1 MRRSATIR
9 SAACALFAGS
19 LVGPGALVAM
29 PAVAA
34 AETYEYRID
43 HPTYGEIGRY
53 VNVVRQDRGETEVDS
68 ELRIAVRVL
77 GIIVYREEA
86 QRVEH
91 WRGERLVSFDGTTVT
106 NGDKIELH
114 GEARNGGFVITTPS
128 GPVVAPASV
137 HPSNPWSPAVLKADV
152 MMSTR
157 TGRIMPVAVTGGQ
170 ERTITLAGHQMRLRQ
185 YEVVSEKHQFVWFD
199 ESGRPVA
206 FRTEQEG
213 SNIDFV
219 LVRHS

>member
-9 SAACALFAGS
+9 SAARALFT
-19 LVGPGALVAM
+19 GPLAVLLAL

-34 AETYEYRID
+34 AETFEYRID

-53 VNVVRQDRGETEVDS
+53 VNIVRQGRGETEVDS
-68 ELRIAVRVL
+68 ELRIAVKVL
-77 GIIVYREEA
+77 GITVYREEA

-91 WRGERLVSFDGTTVT
+91 WRSDMLVSFDGTTVT
-106 NGDKIELH
+106 NGNRIELH

-128 GPVVAPASV
+128 GPVVAPANV

-157 TGRIMPVAVTGGQ
+157 TGRIMPVAVTGGE
-170 ERTITLAGHQMRLRQ
+170 ERTITLAGHQMRLHQ
-185 YEVVSEKHQFVWFD
+185 YEVVGEKHQFVWFD